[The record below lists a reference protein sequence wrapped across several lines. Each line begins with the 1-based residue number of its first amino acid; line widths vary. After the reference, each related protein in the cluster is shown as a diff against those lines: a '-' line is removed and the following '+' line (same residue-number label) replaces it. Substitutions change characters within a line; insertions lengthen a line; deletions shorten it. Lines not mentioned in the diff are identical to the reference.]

1 MSNYNWRMNTCIIAL
16 VSRIRE
22 NANHLILKEL
32 HAAGFGE
39 LAPSHGDIL
48 MALYDSNELSMQNI
62 AKKIHRTKATT
73 TVLIDKLEVAG
84 FVKRKKSEVDSRYT
98 IVSLTEK
105 GGQFRKTFEMIS
117 DKLNKTA
124 FKNLN
129 NHEIM
134 NLERLL
140 FKIQEN
146 LE

>member
-1 MSNYNWRMNTCIIAL
+1 
-16 VSRIRE
+16 
-22 NANHLILKEL
+22 
-32 HAAGFGE
+32 
-39 LAPSHGDIL
+39 

>member
-1 MSNYNWRMNTCIIAL
+1 MSNYNWCMNTCIIAL

-32 HAAGFGE
+32 QAAGFGE

-84 FVKRKKSEVDSRYT
+84 FVKRKNQRWIAD
-98 IVSLTEK
+98 IQ
-105 GGQFRKTFEMIS
+105 QF
-117 DKLNKTA
+117 
-124 FKNLN
+124 
-129 NHEIM
+129 H
-134 NLERLL
+134 
-140 FKIQEN
+140 
-146 LE
+146 